1 MVRKKKTIISY
12 EYSKWYVKIWRQ
24 RWYLYAIFLHI
35 KNYLNPIVG
44 IELLLGG
51 ELEDDTEKKMKTNW
65 KDIKRHVELS
75 KMYKFSTKTEYE
87 RED

>member
-1 MVRKKKTIISY
+1 MEQTKKKNIISY
-12 EYSKWYVKIWRQ
+12 ESSKWHVKMWRQ

-35 KNYLNPIVG
+35 KNYLDPMVG
-44 IELLLGG
+44 IELLLSGQ
-51 ELEDDTEKKMKTNW
+51 LDDDTEKKMKLNW

-75 KMYKFSTKTEYE
+75 KMYKFSTKYE

>member
-1 MVRKKKTIISY
+1 MISY
-12 EYSKWYVKIWRQ
+12 EASKWYVKFWRQ

-35 KNYLNPIVG
+35 KNYLNPMIGV
-44 IELLLGG
+44 ELLLEGK
-51 ELEDDTEKKMKTNW
+51 LDDDTKKTMKLNW

-75 KMYKFSTKTEYE
+75 KMYKFSTKYE